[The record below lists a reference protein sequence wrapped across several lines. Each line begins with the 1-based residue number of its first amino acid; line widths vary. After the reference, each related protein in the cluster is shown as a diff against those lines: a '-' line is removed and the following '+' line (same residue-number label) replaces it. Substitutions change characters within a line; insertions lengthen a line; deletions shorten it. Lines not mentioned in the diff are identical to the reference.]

1 MYTHKVQ
8 IKLRGSLWYILTMGA
23 HHDHFFTSHL
33 DLGVAGDANSFV
45 RSKLQMTPVT
55 DHSRLGRV
63 TGGL

>member
-1 MYTHKVQ
+1 
-8 IKLRGSLWYILTMGA
+8 MGA